1 MPNNQWAKSSFFW
14 DLVIGNCLV
23 IGSWLL
29 VLGRHEEKEMKTF
42 KIFTAFF
49 ILMLSFSLMAHA
61 EWFDGEVQK
70 IDVKTKT
77 ITISEID
84 PITDTEEKK
93 EILIDKATVFS
104 GVTSLKDIRGNDDV
118 TIEAQYDEPTDAWKA
133 LSVEVAEAG
142 A

>member
-1 MPNNQWAKSSFFW
+1 LPF
-14 DLVIGNCLV
+14 IGCKILK
-23 IGSWLL
+23 
-29 VLGRHEEKEMKTF
+29 EENMKTF
-42 KIFTAFF
+42 KILTILSILAF
-49 ILMLSFSLMAHA
+49 SFSATLRA

-70 IDVKTKT
+70 IDAKAKT

-84 PITDTEEKK
+84 PITETEEKT
-93 EILIDKATVFS
+93 EVLIDGATVFS
-104 GVTSLKDIRGNDDV
+104 GVKSLKDIRENDNV

>member
-1 MPNNQWAKSSFFW
+1 M
-14 DLVIGNCLV
+14 
-23 IGSWLL
+23 
-29 VLGRHEEKEMKTF
+29 
-42 KIFTAFF
+42 
-49 ILMLSFSLMAHA
+49 ILRA

-70 IDVKTKT
+70 IDGKANT
-77 ITISEID
+77 ITLSEID

-93 EILIDKATVFS
+93 EILIDQATVFS
-104 GVTSLKDIRGNDDV
+104 GVTSLKDIRANDNV

>member
-1 MPNNQWAKSSFFW
+1 
-14 DLVIGNCLV
+14 
-23 IGSWLL
+23 
-29 VLGRHEEKEMKTF
+29 MKTF
-42 KIFTAFF
+42 KIFT
-49 ILMLSFSLMAHA
+49 ILSILALLFSATLRA

-70 IDVKTKT
+70 IDAKAKT

-84 PITDTEEKK
+84 PITETEEKT
-93 EILIDKATVFS
+93 EVLIDGATVFS
-104 GVTSLKDIRGNDDV
+104 GVKSLKDIRENDNV

>member
-1 MPNNQWAKSSFFW
+1 
-14 DLVIGNCLV
+14 
-23 IGSWLL
+23 
-29 VLGRHEEKEMKTF
+29 MKTS
-42 KIFTAFF
+42 KILAAFLA
-49 ILMLSFSLMAHA
+49 LMLPFSFMLHA

-70 IDVKTKT
+70 IDAKART

-93 EILIDKATVFS
+93 EVLIDQATVFS
-104 GVTSLKDIRGNDDV
+104 GVKSLKDIRENDNV
-118 TIEAQYDEPTDAWKA
+118 TIEAQYDEPSDVWKA

>member
-1 MPNNQWAKSSFFW
+1 MTFVK
-14 DLVIGNCLV
+14 
-23 IGSWLL
+23 
-29 VLGRHEEKEMKTF
+29 KEAMKTF
-42 KIFTAFF
+42 KTLSLVLA
-49 ILMLSFSLMAHA
+49 LMLLFPVVLRA

-70 IDVKTKT
+70 IDAKAKT

-104 GVTSLKDIRGNDDV
+104 GVTSLKDIRENDDV

>member
-1 MPNNQWAKSSFFW
+1 
-14 DLVIGNCLV
+14 
-23 IGSWLL
+23 
-29 VLGRHEEKEMKTF
+29 MKIF
-42 KIFTAFF
+42 KILSV
-49 ILMLSFSLMAHA
+49 ILTLLLPFSVALQA

-70 IDVKTKT
+70 IDLKART

-93 EILIDKATVFS
+93 EILIDQVTVFS
-104 GVTSLKDIRGNDDV
+104 GVTALKDIRENDNV

>member
-1 MPNNQWAKSSFFW
+1 
-14 DLVIGNCLV
+14 
-23 IGSWLL
+23 
-29 VLGRHEEKEMKTF
+29 MKTS
-42 KIFTAFF
+42 KILALLL
-49 ILMLSFSLMAHA
+49 ILALSFSMPLRA

-70 IDVKTKT
+70 TDIKAKT
-77 ITISEID
+77 ITLSEID

-93 EILIDKATVFS
+93 EILVDGATIFS
-104 GVTSLKDIRGNDDV
+104 GVTSLKDIRENDNV